1 MMLTVALALMFAAIV
16 LTASSVLSAAAE
28 VPSEDRRHRDPPPL
42 LWRLGWPLIDLVAHQ
57 FGELPGD
64 AAQERC
70 RRQLAL
76 AGLDFTMRP
85 EQFFAGRIVAAAIGA
100 AAATALALMVETAW
114 LPAAVGG
121 GLLGAILPAA
131 ALRDRIARRRAQTL
145 RQLAFTLDLIA
156 LAVEG
161 GLHLPAAI
169 AQAVE
174 RGPAGALRDELERAL
189 RDVKAG
195 RPRNEALRQVAE
207 RLDLPAV
214 TSMVASLRGAERQ
227 GADLAPTL
235 RAQAE
240 QRRSE
245 RFLRAEK
252 QAAEAPVKMLLPLVV
267 FIFPGT
273 FAILLFPV
281 VVQLLEQG
289 LLQ

>member
-1 MMLTVALALMFAAIV
+1 MLNVALALMFAAIV
-16 LTASSVLSAAAE
+16 LTAGSVLSAVAE
-28 VPSEDRRHRDPPPL
+28 VPNEDRRHRDPPPL

-57 FGELPGD
+57 FGRLPGD

-85 EQFFAGRIVAAAIGA
+85 EQFLAGRIVAAAIGA
-100 AAATALALMVETAW
+100 ATATALALMVATAW
-114 LPAAVGG
+114 LPAAFAG

>member
-1 MMLTVALALMFAAIV
+1 MLTVALALMFAAIV
-16 LTASSVLSAAAE
+16 LTASSVLSAVAE

-57 FGELPGD
+57 FGKLPGD
-64 AAQERC
+64 AAQDRC

-85 EQFFAGRIVAAAIGA
+85 EQFFAGRMVAAAIGA
-100 AAATALALMVETAW
+100 ATTAALAFMVETAW
-114 LPAAVGG
+114 LPAAVAG

>member
-1 MMLTVALALMFAAIV
+1 MLLAAALALMFAAIV
-16 LTASSVLSAAAE
+16 LTASAVLSAAAE
-28 VPSEDRRHRDPPPL
+28 APSEDRRHRDPPPL

-57 FGELPGD
+57 FGKLPGD

-85 EQFFAGRIVAAAIGA
+85 EQFFAGRIVAAASGA
-100 AAATALALMVETAW
+100 ATATALALMVGAAC
-114 LPAAVGG
+114 LPAAVAG

>member
-1 MMLTVALALMFAAIV
+1 MLTVALALMFAAIV

-28 VPSEDRRHRDPPPL
+28 VPNEDRRHRDPPPL
-42 LWRLGWPLIDLVAHQ
+42 LWRLGWPVIDLVAHQ
-57 FGELPGD
+57 FGKLPGE

-85 EQFFAGRIVAAAIGA
+85 EQFFGGLVVAAAIGA
-100 AAATALALMVETAW
+100 ATAAALAQMVETTW
-114 LPAAVGG
+114 LPAAAAG

-195 RPRNEALRQVAE
+195 RPRHEALRQVAE

-214 TSMVASLRGAERQ
+214 TNMVASLRGAERQ

-240 QRRSE
+240 QRRTE

-252 QAAEAPVKMLLPLVV
+252 RAAEAPVKMLLPLVV

>member
-1 MMLTVALALMFAAIV
+1 VLLAIALTALFLAIV
-16 LTASSVLSAAAE
+16 LAAASLWSAARE
-28 VPSEDRRHRDPPPL
+28 VPAEDRRHRDLPPL
-42 LWRLGWPLIDLVAHQ
+42 AWRLAWPAVDLVAHRVAPLL
-57 FGELPGD
+57 G
-64 AAQERC
+64 AASRARWQ
-70 RRQLAL
+70 RRLVL

-85 EQFFAGRIVAAAIGA
+85 EQFVAGCIVAGVSG
-100 AAATALALMVETAW
+100 ALAAGCLAWLLGAAW
-114 LPAAVGG
+114 LPTVGAG
-121 GLLGAILPAA
+121 ALLGAILPQAA
-131 ALRDRIARRRAQTL
+131 VRDRIARRRAQTL
-145 RQLAFTLDLIA
+145 RHLAFLLELIA
-156 LAVEG
+156 LLVEG

-174 RGPAGALRDELERAL
+174 RGPAGALRDEFERAL

-195 RPRNEALRQVAE
+195 KPRHEALRQIAE
-207 RLDLPAV
+207 RLELPAV
-214 TSMVASLRGAERQ
+214 SSMVAILRGAERQ

-240 QRRSE
+240 QRRTE

-252 QAAEAPVKMLLPLVV
+252 LASEAPVKMLFPLVV

-289 LLQ
+289 LLK

>member
-1 MMLTVALALMFAAIV
+1 MLLTAALAMMFVAIV
-16 LTASSVLSAAAE
+16 LAASSMLSAAAE
-28 VPSEDRRHRDPPPL
+28 VPREDRRHRDPPPL
-42 LWRLGWPLIDLVAHQ
+42 LWRLGWPLIDLVAHRLGR
-57 FGELPGD
+57 FPGT
-64 AAQERC
+64 AARERC
-70 RRQLAL
+70 QRQLAL
-76 AGLDFTMRP
+76 AGLDFTLRV
-85 EQFFAGRIVAAAIGA
+85 EQFLAGRMVAGALGA
-100 AAATALALMVETAW
+100 ALAIVSAMLVDIAW
-114 LPAAVGG
+114 LPAGG
-121 GLLGAILPAA
+121 AGALLGAILPVAA
-131 ALRDRIARRRAQTL
+131 VRDRIARRRALTL

-174 RGPAGALRDELERAL
+174 RGPAGPLRDELERAL

-195 RPRNEALRQVAE
+195 RARNEALRQVAE

-214 TSMVASLRGAERQ
+214 TSMVATLRGAERQ

-252 QAAEAPVKMLLPLVV
+252 QASEAPVKMLLPLVV

-289 LLQ
+289 MLQ

>member
-1 MMLTVALALMFAAIV
+1 MTLTVALALMFAAIV
-16 LTASSVLSAAAE
+16 LTASAILSAAAE
-28 VPSEDRRHRDPPPL
+28 APSEDRRHRDPPPL
-42 LWRLGWPLIDLVAHQ
+42 LWRLGWPVIDLVAHQ
-57 FGELPGD
+57 FGKLPGE

-85 EQFFAGRIVAAAIGA
+85 EQFFAGRIVAAAI
-100 AAATALALMVETAW
+100 AAATAAALAVMVEAAW
-114 LPAAVGG
+114 LPAAVAG
-121 GLLGAILPAA
+121 GLLGTILPAA
-131 ALRDRIARRRAQTL
+131 ALRDRIDRRRAQTL

-195 RPRNEALRQVAE
+195 RPRSEALRQVAE

-227 GADLAPTL
+227 GADLAPAL

-289 LLQ
+289 LIQ